1 MSACRPWRAGR
12 LKFQRQQAER
22 APAWMLL
29 SICADARA
37 AADAS
42 SRRSPMDSFPK
53 IRFALDSPLEERVSS
68 EPVSEVRAWDYGTIP
83 RGLWMITEAEKGYSG
98 LENGGIS
105 VFAPWQLLRLS

>member
-1 MSACRPWRAGR
+1 MPSMPPSA
-12 LKFQRQQAER
+12 LIKEV
-22 APAWMLL
+22 
-29 SICADARA
+29 
-37 AADAS
+37 
-42 SRRSPMDSFPK
+42 
-53 IRFALDSPLEERVSS
+53 RFARDSPVEERVSS